1 MPDAPK
7 EILEE
12 VAKEYEKSLVIPAI
26 KSYPQWML
34 MPVGLVGA
42 GKTTVV
48 KPLAECLGLIRMST
62 DEVRQKLR
70 ERGYS
75 YEGCRDITHELS
87 KKYLDLGYSLAIDAN
102 TGSKA
107 GIEYNEKT
115 AKAFPNVRQVFI
127 YVSPPEEFIINK
139 LKNYK
144 HTWLFNNGEQAVQHF
159 YENKRSFSRPD
170 LPFVYEFDTSRNDL
184 TAQIDEAVAAI
195 KKMLGE
201 QADPSA
207 STDSQEIR

>member
-7 EILEE
+7 EVLDEI
-12 VAKEYEKSLVIPAI
+12 AREYEGSLAIPAA
-26 KSYPQWML
+26 KSKPQWML

-48 KPLAECLGLIRMST
+48 KPLAERLGLIRMST
-62 DEVRQKLR
+62 DEVRQKLK

-115 AKAFPNVRQVFI
+115 IKAFPNVRQIFM
-127 YVSPPEEFIINK
+127 YVNPPEEFIVNK
-139 LKNYK
+139 LRNYR
-144 HTWLFNNGEQAVQHF
+144 HTWLFDDSEDAIRNF
-159 YENKRSFSRPD
+159 YENKSSFSRPD
-170 LPFVYEFDTSRNDL
+170 LPFVYEFDTSRSDL
-184 TAQIDEAVAAI
+184 PAQIDQAVLAI
-195 KKMLGE
+195 KKILV
-201 QADPSA
+201 
-207 STDSQEIR
+207 